1 MLSWVVLLVDLCLWI
16 AKSSF
21 ASLNSTNQRS
31 AAHGA
36 VDSTTHDV
44 AQQCAA
50 GSNQGTSQ
58 GIQRSEGLC
67 RMSFFC
73 KECSAGSLD
82 INTIVLPPH
91 YFLNP
96 CLFARSKVY
105 REWKSSTF
113 LESRTLTRNGKGS
126 GRKHRWCQVKAVRM
140 RTRQLTCPEMILI
153 STDCRPV
160 STHFL
165 AIQRT

>member
-1 MLSWVVLLVDLCLWI
+1 MCRWKQSRHLS
-16 AKSSF
+16 
-21 ASLNSTNQRS
+21 
-31 AAHGA
+31 GY
-36 VDSTTHDV
+36 
-44 AQQCAA
+44 
-50 GSNQGTSQ
+50 
-58 GIQRSEGLC
+58 QRSEGLC

-82 INTIVLPPH
+82 INTIVLSPH

-105 REWKSSTF
+105 REWKSLTF

-160 STHFL
+160 STHFFGHSKNL
-165 AIQRT
+165 KTSKYV